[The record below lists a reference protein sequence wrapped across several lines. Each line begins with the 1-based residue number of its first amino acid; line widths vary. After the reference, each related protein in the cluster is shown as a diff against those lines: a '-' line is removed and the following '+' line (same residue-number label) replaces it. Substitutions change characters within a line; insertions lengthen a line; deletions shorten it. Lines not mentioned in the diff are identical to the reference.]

1 LGEFIFLIYVPLKT
15 GRGKREERW
24 KGEGEGGKEER
35 EREGGGERVI
45 YMHFYFTS
53 PLKGNELT
61 FSIYDLVKRSSM

>member
-35 EREGGGERVI
+35 EREGGE
-45 YMHFYFTS
+45 
-53 PLKGNELT
+53 KE
-61 FSIYDLVKRSSM
+61 

>member
-35 EREGGGERVI
+35 ERERGGRKSNLYALLFHESAER
-45 YMHFYFTS
+45 
-53 PLKGNELT
+53 
-61 FSIYDLVKRSSM
+61 KRINVFNL